1 MSKILVEAKEV
12 VIPGE
17 ILAEGMDYLP
27 GKGAFREENK
37 VIASRVGLV
46 YVNGSIINIVPLS
59 GRYIPKKDDTVIGYV
74 RDMTYSSWFVNVGYA
89 YDASLS
95 LKDASSSYIERGA
108 SLSDFF
114 AIGDAI
120 LTKITNVT
128 KDNNIDLS
136 MVGPGLRKLKGGKII
151 EITPAKVPR
160 LVGKQGSMIS
170 MIKDK
175 TGCSIFAGQNGRV
188 WIKGQ
193 STDAERIAT
202 EAVLLVE
209 EKAHIRGLTDYMK
222 KYLEDKC
229 KDLKV
234 VKKVSKEIKK

>member
-1 MSKILVEAKEV
+1 M
-12 VIPGE
+12 
-17 ILAEGMDYLP
+17 
-27 GKGAFREENK
+27 
-37 VIASRVGLV
+37 
-46 YVNGSIINIVPLS
+46 
-59 GRYIPKKDDTVIGYV
+59 
-74 RDMTYSSWFVNVGYA
+74 
-89 YDASLS
+89 
-95 LKDASSSYIERGA
+95 
-108 SLSDFF
+108 
-114 AIGDAI
+114 
-120 LTKITNVT
+120 T

-170 MIKDK
+170 MMKDK